1 MDELNQLL
9 AGLPGVDKLSDSVKQ
24 QMLEQS
30 LVPDTEGRDPYT
42 EGYTK
47 TYDTAYAAWLL
58 VGVLSAFPMVTSA
71 GSEGTSV
78 SMTRPD
84 WEALK
89 RSFAVLSPIMAR
101 QDTLRVLRLPPDPY
115 VRHRNMLGRYDDVNT
130 SI

>member
-1 MDELNQLL
+1 MDELDQLL
-9 AGLPGVDKLSDSVKQ
+9 AGLPGVDKLSDSVKR
-24 QMLEQS
+24 QMLERS
-30 LVPDTEGRDPYT
+30 LVPDAEGRNPHT
-42 EGYTK
+42 EGYIA

-89 RSFAVLSPIMAR
+89 RSFAVLSPIMCR
-101 QDTLRVLRLPPDPY
+101 QDVLRILRLPPDPY
-115 VRHRNMLGRYDDVNT
+115 VRPRNMLDRHDDVNT
-130 SI
+130 SL